1 MSSLR
6 ELLSFF
12 YGKNMKKVKSK
23 LVVKVIELKNYFE
36 LSDEQLIQRQ
46 LGYSSS
52 SIYESVLK
60 YRHQNYVNR
69 KKNQS

>member
-1 MSSLR
+1 MCSLR

-12 YGKNMKKVKSK
+12 YEKNMKKMKSK
-23 LVVKVIELKNYFE
+23 LITKVIELKNYFE

-46 LGYSSS
+46 LGYSRS

-60 YRHQNYVNR
+60 YRHQNYMNR
-69 KKNQS
+69 TPKQ